1 MFNVREFIQFKKWN
15 VSKGLNFSYMFYKCK
30 NIFNLEP
37 LKDWKVLKDPYI
49 SDMFSECNGW
59 LI

>member
-1 MFNVREFIQFKKWN
+1 MLGNLYSLKNWN
-15 VSKGLNFSYMFYKCK
+15 VSKGLNFSYMFYKYK